1 MAQLKMLKEKKSK
14 KRTIAAVEETTAE
27 DNSVTEETPTN
38 TPGTSEN
45 GDTEQCDIETT
56 TIVVPEKTDADAV
69 DTAGDFTNFALT
81 KETIAKLKE
90 RGVERLFPVQ
100 QASFRPMYKG
110 KDMITQARTGTG
122 KTLSFVLPLV
132 SRIMKDGVSEER
144 GRLPTV
150 LVMAPTR
157 ELAVQINDDFKSV
170 VDANRFKVSC
180 FYGGTSYYSQ
190 EAEVRRGIDVL
201 VGTPGRLMDLA
212 EKGTLLLHKVRHI
225 VIDEADRMLEI
236 GFKDHMDKII
246 AYCFEQEKKPQFCL
260 FSATMPSWV
269 QQVARKNMD
278 KPKRINLVTSVNKTS
293 NTVQHLAIRCMWQNR
308 TEIIGDI
315 VQQYSGKHGRA
326 IVFTQTK
333 AHANELSVSDFI
345 NQEAQVLHG
354 DIVQKQRELRLQ
366 GFRDGKFQVLVAT
379 DVAARGLDIPQIDLV
394 VQCEPPKDVDD
405 YIHRSGRTGRAGR
418 VGISVLL
425 YNSKQE
431 GMLNLVERQAGIKFD
446 RVAPPQPTDLI
457 QSAATDA
464 AKCLREVPKSVIPEF
479 LSHAKELLETMPAEE
494 VVAAALAHISG
505 VTEIK
510 KRSLLSTQEGF
521 IAYEMTNS
529 FEVRSPYY
537 FWNALEEALGA
548 EFRAAVSTMRL
559 TADKTGCVIDVP
571 EKFQEFITTT
581 WEDHKNMTLSEC
593 TELPALE
600 QFRNDYTAQRSYG
613 RGRGGGGYGGRGR
626 GSYGGN
632 RNGGGGGGGFK
643 RRNDYSNGN
652 AAKRTKF

>member
-14 KRTIAAVEETTAE
+14 KRTIAAVEAAE
-27 DNSVTEETPTN
+27 DSSVTEETN
-38 TPGTSEN
+38 GNGTSEN
-45 GDTEQCDIETT
+45 GDTETCDIETT
-56 TIVVPEKTDADAV
+56 TIVVPEKTDTDEA
-69 DTAGDFTNFALT
+69 DTAGDFANFALD
-81 KETIAKLKE
+81 KETITKLKA
-90 RGVERLFPVQ
+90 RGVESLFPVQ

-132 SRIMKDGVSEER
+132 SRMLKDGVPQER
-144 GRLPTV
+144 GRLATV

-180 FYGGTSYYSQ
+180 FYGGTSYFNQ
-190 EAEVRRGIDVL
+190 ETEIRRGIDVL

-212 EKGTLLLHKVRHI
+212 EKGTLLLHKVRHV

-236 GFKDHMDKII
+236 GFKDHMDKILG
-246 AYCFEQEKKPQFCL
+246 YCFEQEKKPQFCL

-269 QQVARKNMD
+269 QQIAMKHME

-293 NTVQHLAIRCMWQNR
+293 STVSHLAIRCMWQNR

-418 VGISVLL
+418 TGISVCL

-431 GMLNLVERQAGIKFD
+431 GMLNLVERQAGIKFT
-446 RVAPPQPTDLI
+446 RVAPPQPIDLI
-457 QSAATDA
+457 ESAASDA
-464 AKCLREVPKSVIPEF
+464 AKCLKQVPKAILPEF
-479 LSHAKELLETMPAEE
+479 MSHAKELLENTPAEE

-505 VTEIK
+505 ITEIK

-548 EFRAAVSTMRL
+548 DFRAAISTMRL
-559 TADKTGCVIDVP
+559 TEDKTGCVIDVP
-571 EKFQEFITTT
+571 EKWQEHITNT
-581 WEDHKNMTLSEC
+581 WEDHKEMTLSEC

-600 QFRNDYTAQRSYG
+600 QFRNDYTANRSF
-613 RGRGGGGYGGRGR
+613 GRGGSRGYGGRGGNR
-626 GSYGGN
+626 GYGGN
-632 RNGGGGGGGFK
+632 RNGGGGGFK
-643 RRNDYSNGN
+643 RNNYSNGN
-652 AAKRTKF
+652 AAKRTKY